1 MRRSRSVRIQR
12 KRKLK
17 RQKTMSAI
25 LQSSLL
31 ISSLLACS
39 ARQIGATYGEFNS
52 TQDTEGYF
60 QTCRV
65 FPGKI
70 EELLSSVNGHLELAA
85 AHKARIAPVTV
96 TWQVYEN
103 SSAAYEPQP
112 MPEAVAVPPSVTNSV
127 YGEGPGY
134 SSPSVTD
141 DVYAGG
147 GEDYTD
153 SRELQLS
160 ELTSRLQ
167 ALQLQFDANQSA
179 MSLIT
184 SEATEGARQLQELL
198 LILGELHSNCAEITN
213 IGLLDELSR
222 LSRQELL
229 SLSMQQQIDAAVFY
243 LRRVSQSGLPEDAD
257 PSSQLSPIAFMK
269 PEAPG
274 EPEPLDQTAIQQY
287 IELQASIEEA
297 ISGLKH
303 SISYLGSDSG
313 DIEVKND
320 EA

>member
-1 MRRSRSVRIQR
+1 MRRSRSVRIQK

-31 ISSLLACS
+31 ISSLLAYS
-39 ARQIGATYGEFNS
+39 TKQIGTTYGEFNS
-52 TQDTEGYF
+52 TQATEGNF

-70 EELLSSVNGHLELAA
+70 EELLSSVTDHLELAA
-85 AHKARIAPVTV
+85 VHKVRIAPVTV
-96 TWQVYEN
+96 TWQVYGN
-103 SSAAYEPQP
+103 SSAAYESEPT
-112 MPEAVAVPPSVTNSV
+112 PPSVTDSV
-127 YGEGPGY
+127 YGEGSGD

-141 DVYAGG
+141 DVYTGG

-153 SRELQLS
+153 SWELQIS
-160 ELTSRLQ
+160 ELTSQLQ
-167 ALQLQFDANQSA
+167 ALQLQFDANQLA
-179 MSLIT
+179 MNLIT
-184 SEATEGARQLQELL
+184 SEVTEGGRQLQELL
-198 LILGELHSNCAEITN
+198 LILEELHSNCVEIAN

-222 LSRQELL
+222 VSRQELL

-243 LRRVSQSGLPEDAD
+243 LRRVSQSGLLAEAD
-257 PSSQLSPIAFMK
+257 PSGQMSPIAFMK
-269 PEAPG
+269 PEALG
-274 EPEPLDQTAIQQY
+274 EPLNRTAFQQY

-297 ISGLKH
+297 MSGLKH
-303 SISYLGSDSG
+303 SISYWGQNSG
-313 DIEVKND
+313 DIEVKSD